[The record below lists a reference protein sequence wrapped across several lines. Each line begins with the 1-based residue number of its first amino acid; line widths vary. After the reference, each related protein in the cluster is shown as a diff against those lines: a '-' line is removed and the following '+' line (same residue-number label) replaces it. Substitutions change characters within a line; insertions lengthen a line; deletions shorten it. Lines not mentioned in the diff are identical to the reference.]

1 MGDMQPVI
9 AVEDDVIE
17 FPGNDQRIIPHKNV
31 SFKESDMA
39 AAGDG

>member
-1 MGDMQPVI
+1 MGDVKPVI
-9 AVEDDVIE
+9 AVEEDLIE
-17 FPGNDQRIIPHKNV
+17 FPGNDQRIPHKNV

>member
-1 MGDMQPVI
+1 MGDMQPSI
-9 AVEDDVIE
+9 AVEYDVIE

-39 AAGDG
+39 AAEEG

>member
-1 MGDMQPVI
+1 MGDIQPVI

-31 SFKESDMA
+31 SFKESEIA
-39 AAGDG
+39 AAEED